1 VPRIPSASR
10 ALTALAVAAL
20 VAGPLVACSSP
31 AAIACPVTP
40 SGDGQSKVTI
50 TGDAGVEPTVS
61 IPSPFDVT
69 ETQRFVVTE
78 GKGEVVEPG
87 LYVTTH
93 YVLYDAATGEKVDG
107 SKDFG
112 SDDGLSFVATE
123 GKILSGI
130 LKTVRCSTVGS
141 RVVGIVPPADG
152 FGEYGPQFGIGATD
166 TLVFV
171 FDITDVGPAP
181 SDSPT
186 PSATPEPLPTPA
198 EWTTDVPKVDL
209 SGDVPVVTLPDVD
222 PPTELL
228 TKVLEA
234 GDGEVVTEAST
245 VTLDYQLSY
254 WSTGTVD
261 QQTFGTDEP
270 LTGAATGFVPGF
282 SAAIIGQKVGT
293 TLLIAI
299 PPAYGYGEGATS
311 AGSPVG
317 QTLVFVVRILSVG

>member
-1 VPRIPSASR
+1 M
-10 ALTALAVAAL
+10 TALAVAAL
-20 VAGPLVACSSP
+20 VAGPLVACSSS
-31 AAIACPVTP
+31 AAIDCPVTP
-40 SGDGQSKVTI
+40 SGDGQGKVTI

-61 IPSPFDVT
+61 IPAPFDVS

-107 SKDFG
+107 SADFG

-152 FGEYGPQFGIGATD
+152 FGDYGPQFGIGATD

-186 PSATPEPLPTPA
+186 PSASPEPLPTPA

-209 SGDVPVVTLPDVD
+209 SGEVPVVTLPDVD

-228 TKVLEA
+228 LTVLSP
-234 GDGEVVTEAST
+234 GDGDLVTETST
-245 VTLDYQLSY
+245 VTFDYQGTSWNTGEIFDQSY
-254 WSTGTVD
+254 TRG
-261 QQTFGTDEP
+261 EP
-270 LTGAATGFVPGF
+270 ISYPVTQLVKGFTAAMV
-282 SAAIIGQKVGT
+282 GQKVGAT
-293 TLLIAI
+293 VLVAV
-299 PPAYGYGEGATS
+299 PPAYGYGEGEINDQNL
-311 AGSPVG
+311 VG
-317 QTLVFVVRILSVG
+317 QTLVFLIQIRSIG